1 MNKSADHF
9 FIGGCGRCSYADT
22 PKCKVNTF
30 REELL
35 LLRDILLDS
44 ELTEDCKWGV
54 PCYTINNKNVI
65 LLSAFKEFC
74 SVSFL
79 KGALLKDPDQLLVKP
94 GENSQSARY
103 LKFQSVNQITKIRK
117 QIRALIKEAIDIE
130 KLGKK
135 IVAKEK
141 AELVF
146 PEELLTVFKTNKEFK
161 NAFFALTP
169 GRQRGYNMFFSSA
182 KQSATRVNRINKCMP
197 DIFKGKGLNEY

>member
-30 REELL
+30 SDELL
-35 LLRDILLDS
+35 LLRTILLDS
-44 ELTEDCKWGV
+44 ELTEECKWGV
-54 PCYTINNKNVI
+54 PCYTLNRKNVI

-79 KGALLKDPDQLLVKP
+79 KGVLLNDPENLLVKP

-103 LKFQSVNQITKIRK
+103 LKFQNIKEITKIKK
-117 QIRALIKEAIDIE
+117 QIKAFIKDAIDIE
-130 KLGKK
+130 KSGKK
-135 IVAKEK
+135 IEAKDK

-146 PEELLTVFKTNKEFK
+146 PDELLNIFKSNKEFK

-169 GRQRGYNMFFSSA
+169 GRQRGYNMFFTAA
-182 KQSATRVNRINKCMP
+182 KQSKTRETRINKCMS

>member
-9 FIGGCGRCSYADT
+9 FVGGCGRCSYADT

-30 REELL
+30 REELQ
-35 LLRDILLDS
+35 LLRSILLDS

-54 PCYTINNKNVI
+54 PCYTVNNKNVI

-74 SVSFL
+74 SISFL
-79 KGALLKDPDQLLVKP
+79 KGALFKDPDQLLIKP

-103 LKFQSVNQITKIRK
+103 LKFQSTNQITKIRK
-117 QIRALIKEAIDIE
+117 QIKALIKESIEIE
-130 KLGKK
+130 KSGKK
-135 IVAKEK
+135 LEPKEK

-146 PEELLTVFKTNKEFK
+146 PEELLNIFKTNKEFK

-169 GRQRGYNMFFSSA
+169 GRQRGYNMFFTAA
-182 KQSATRVNRINKCMP
+182 KQSATKVNRINKCMP

>member
-9 FIGGCGRCSYADT
+9 FVGGCGRCSYADT

-30 REELL
+30 REELQ
-35 LLRDILLDS
+35 LLRSILLDS

-54 PCYTINNKNVI
+54 PCYTVNNKNVI

-74 SVSFL
+74 SISFL
-79 KGALLKDPDQLLVKP
+79 KGALFKDPDQLLIKP

-103 LKFQSVNQITKIRK
+103 LKFQSTNQITKIRK
-117 QIRALIKEAIDIE
+117 QIKALIKESIEIE
-130 KLGKK
+130 KSGKK
-135 IVAKEK
+135 LEPKEK

-146 PEELLTVFKTNKEFK
+146 PEELLNIFKTNKEFK

-169 GRQRGYNMFFSSA
+169 GRQRGYNMFFTAA
-182 KQSATRVNRINKCMP
+182 KQSATKVNRINKCMP
-197 DIFKGKGLNEY
+197 DILSLIHI

>member
-9 FIGGCGRCSYADT
+9 FVGGCGRCSYADT

-30 REELL
+30 REELQ
-35 LLRDILLDS
+35 LLRSILLDS

-54 PCYTINNKNVI
+54 PCYTVNNKNVI

-74 SVSFL
+74 SISFL
-79 KGALLKDPDQLLVKP
+79 KGALFKDPDQLLIKP

-103 LKFQSVNQITKIRK
+103 LKFQSTNQITKIRK
-117 QIRALIKEAIDIE
+117 QIKALIKESIEIE
-130 KLGKK
+130 KSGKK
-135 IVAKEK
+135 LEPKEK

-146 PEELLTVFKTNKEFK
+146 PEELLNIFKTNKEFK

-169 GRQRGYNMFFSSA
+169 GRQRGYNMFFTAA
-182 KQSATRVNRINKCMP
+182 KQSATKVNRINKCMP
-197 DIFKGKGLNEY
+197 NIFKGKGLNEY

>member
-9 FIGGCGRCSYADT
+9 FVGGCGRCSYADT
-22 PKCKVNTF
+22 PKCKVNTY

-35 LLRDILLDS
+35 LLRSILLDS

-54 PCYTINNKNVI
+54 PCYTVNNKNVI

-74 SVSFL
+74 SISFL
-79 KGALLKDPDQLLVKP
+79 KGALLKDPDQLLIKP

-103 LKFQSVNQITKIRK
+103 LKFQSTNQITKIRK
-117 QIRALIKEAIDIE
+117 QIKAMIKESIEIE
-130 KLGKK
+130 KSGKK
-135 IVAKEK
+135 LEVKEK
-141 AELVF
+141 NELVF
-146 PEELLTVFKTNKEFK
+146 PEELLNIFKTNKEFK

-169 GRQRGYNMFFSSA
+169 GRQRGYNMFFTAA
-182 KQSATRVNRINKCMP
+182 KQSATKVNRINKCMP

>member
-22 PKCKVNTF
+22 PKCKVNTYI
-30 REELL
+30 EVLL
-35 LLRDILLDS
+35 LLRSILLDS
-44 ELTEDCKWGV
+44 ELTEECKWGV
-54 PCYTINNKNVI
+54 PCYTFNNKNVI

-79 KGALLKDPDQLLVKP
+79 KGALLKDPDNLLVKP

-103 LKFQSVNQITKIRK
+103 LKFQNIKEITKIKK
-117 QIRALIKEAIDIE
+117 QIKALIKEAIEVE
-130 KLGKK
+130 KSGKK
-135 IVAKEK
+135 IEAKDK

-146 PEELLTVFKTNKEFK
+146 PEELLTIFKSNKEFK
-161 NAFFALTP
+161 SAFFALTP
-169 GRQRGYNMFFSSA
+169 GRQRGYNMFFTAA
-182 KQSATRVNRINKCMP
+182 KQSKTREARINKCMP

>member
-35 LLRDILLDS
+35 LLRSILLDS
-44 ELTEDCKWGV
+44 ELTEECKWGV
-54 PCYTINNKNVI
+54 PCYTFNNKNVI

-79 KGALLKDPDQLLVKP
+79 KGAIIKDPENLLVKP

-103 LKFQSVNQITKIRK
+103 LKFQNIKEITKIKK
-117 QIRALIKEAIDIE
+117 QIKALIKDAIEVE
-130 KLGKK
+130 KSGKK
-135 IVAKEK
+135 IEAKER

-146 PEELLTVFKTNKEFK
+146 PEELLTIFKSNKEFK

-169 GRQRGYNMFFSSA
+169 GRQRGYNMFFTAA
-182 KQSATRVNRINKCMP
+182 KQSKTRETRINKCMP

>member
-9 FIGGCGRCSYADT
+9 FIGGCGRCSLADT
-22 PKCKVNTF
+22 PQCKVHTF
-30 REELL
+30 SEELL
-35 LLRDILLDS
+35 LLRSILLDS
-44 ELTEDCKWGV
+44 ELTEECKWGV
-54 PCYTINNKNVI
+54 PCYTFNNKNVI

-74 SVSFL
+74 SISFL
-79 KGALLKDPDQLLVKP
+79 KGALLKDPEQLLVKP

-117 QIRALIKEAIDIE
+117 HIKAFIKEAIEIE
-130 KLGKK
+130 KSGKK
-135 IVAKEK
+135 VDLKEK

-146 PEELLTVFKTNKEFK
+146 PEELLNIFKTNKEFK

-169 GRQRGYNMFFSSA
+169 GRQRGYNMFFTAA